1 MLLDFPVIRSRL
13 SCCVPI
19 LSWLKFQK
27 KKKIFF
33 LPFFTNSKNPDGE
46 KRKGKM
52 SSPMFPPTSQRKWV
66 CRAISGA
73 ADDKKQL
80 RARPLGANSDSGL
93 DLSFG
98 GVFFLSANII
108 PSCIILKS
116 FRINKRN
123 NSRRKKREREGG
135 KTYLKIT
142 SRAVVVS
149 VMQIGK
155 CFIPNWLASTIM
167 TPSWT
172 SRTLLTILCLAL
184 PKSFWNESKK
194 KKKSSRRKFDTSIHR
209 SIDRS
214 IILLSYRFIVF
225 LSLLSRLIQTSQL
238 RHEVL
243 WYDPQR
249 LSVREKNF
257 SQFNANLCGFHLRR
271 HVVLW
276 QSHKPFITKKVNK
289 R

>member
-27 KKKIFF
+27 KKKFF
-33 LPFFTNSKNPDGE
+33 SYHFTNSKNPDGE

-123 NSRRKKREREGG
+123 NSRRKK
-135 KTYLKIT
+135 KSVFNPHHLIKILN
-142 SRAVVVS
+142 ALFFVS
-149 VMQIGK
+149 L
-155 CFIPNWLASTIM
+155 FALTFFF
-167 TPSWT
+167 
-172 SRTLLTILCLAL
+172 LL
-184 PKSFWNESKK
+184 
-194 KKKSSRRKFDTSIHR
+194 
-209 SIDRS
+209 
-214 IILLSYRFIVF
+214 F
-225 LSLLSRLIQTSQL
+225 LSG
-238 RHEVL
+238 
-243 WYDPQR
+243 
-249 LSVREKNF
+249 KN
-257 SQFNANLCGFHLRR
+257 R
-271 HVVLW
+271 
-276 QSHKPFITKKVNK
+276 
-289 R
+289 